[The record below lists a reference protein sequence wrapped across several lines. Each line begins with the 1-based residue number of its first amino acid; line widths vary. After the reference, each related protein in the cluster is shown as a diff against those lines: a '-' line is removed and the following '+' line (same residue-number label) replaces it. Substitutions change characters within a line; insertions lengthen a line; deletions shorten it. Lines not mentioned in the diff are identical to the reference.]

1 MPLRTMINTLHRGL
15 AILCLSWCPLEAAER
30 FPGPQRLDVLLIG
43 QPHGY
48 GGTQAAD
55 CLMLE
60 SLSNLRFHTVPVP
73 HDSGDHV
80 ADVDG
85 HFGKDPKWL
94 PIRRAAILAALK
106 QPRDAVFV
114 AAGIAMWL
122 GVQREDLIKG
132 TPTKNDDPN
141 DPNSGARI

>member
-15 AILCLSWCPLEAAER
+15 AILCLSLCPLEAAER

-85 HFGKDPKWL
+85 HFGKDLKWV
-94 PIRRAAILAALK
+94 PIRRDAILAALK
-106 QPRDAVFV
+106 QPHDAVLV
-114 AAGIAMWL
+114 AAPIP
-122 GVQREDLIKG
+122 RSRRPSLI
-132 TPTKNDDPN
+132 TSPAAARS
-141 DPNSGARI
+141 SGWPAADCRPRSR